1 MSLIDTKSSQPQH
14 YSTLAFYS
22 KYTDRSGGPGAG
34 SGVGGSDWT
43 DCYWS
48 RLRWCSE
55 YRKLWR
61 SCCVGLSQETRG
73 GCWTAARI
81 GGVMS
86 PGWLVLCLLNSTRW
100 RSRMI
105 GMFVSLQIMKKYYY
119 LTVIS
124 RDNNMQ
130 YRKSK
135 TIHFLGILIGRKIN
149 YLKIKQG
156 YRNIMDN

>member
-1 MSLIDTKSSQPQH
+1 
-14 YSTLAFYS
+14 
-22 KYTDRSGGPGAG
+22 
-34 SGVGGSDWT
+34 
-43 DCYWS
+43 
-48 RLRWCSE
+48 
-55 YRKLWR
+55 
-61 SCCVGLSQETRG
+61 
-73 GCWTAARI
+73 
-81 GGVMS
+81 
-86 PGWLVLCLLNSTRW
+86 
-100 RSRMI
+100 
-105 GMFVSLQIMKKYYY
+105 MFVSLQIMKKYYY